1 MNIPVITIDGPS
13 GAGKGT
19 IAQQLAKRL
28 GYRLLDSGAVYRAAA
43 VHALRSGAD
52 LDDETSVMLA
62 MDTLEA
68 RFKPSPSGIQVFLAD
83 LDITAELRSETT
95 AAAASRVAVM
105 PLVRE
110 SLLDEQRSFR
120 TAPGLVADGRD
131 MGTVVFPDATLKVF
145 LSAAAKVR
153 AERRA
158 KQLKDKGIE
167 TTMPGLLQE
176 IEARDQRDSTRAHS
190 PLKAAE
196 GALVIDSSKLTIS
209 DVLNEIIAALPEYV
223 CVT

>member
-1 MNIPVITIDGPS
+1 MGSEMCIRD
-13 GAGKGT
+13 
-19 IAQQLAKRL
+19 R
-28 GYRLLDSGAVYRAAA
+28 
-43 VHALRSGAD
+43 
-52 LDDETSVMLA
+52 
-62 MDTLEA
+62 DTLEA
-68 RFKPSPSGIQVFLAD
+68 RFEPSPSGIQVFLAD

-105 PLVRE
+105 PRVRE

-145 LSAAAKVR
+145 LSASVEVR

-176 IEARDQRDSTRAHS
+176 IEARDRRDSTRAHS

-196 GALVIDSSKLTIS
+196 GALVIDSSNLTIS
-209 DVLNEIIAALPEYV
+209 DVLNEIIAALPEQLYV
-223 CVT
+223 T

>member
-1 MNIPVITIDGPS
+1 MSIPVITIDGPS

-19 IAQQLAKRL
+19 IAQQLAERL
-28 GYRLLDSGAVYRAAA
+28 GFRLLDSGAVYRAAA
-43 VHALRSGAD
+43 VHALRCGAD
-52 LDDETSVMLA
+52 LDDEESVMAA

-68 RFKPSPSGIQVFLAD
+68 RFEPSPAGVQVFLSD
-83 LDITAELRSETT
+83 VDITSELRSETT

-105 PLVRE
+105 PRVRR

-131 MGTVVFPDATLKVF
+131 MGTVVFPDATFKVY
-145 LSAAAKVR
+145 LSANAAVR

-158 KQLKDKGIE
+158 KQLNDKGIE

-176 IEARDQRDSTRAHS
+176 IEARDRRDSTRAHS

-196 GALVIDSSKLTIS
+196 DALIIDSSNLTIS
-209 DVLNEIIAALPEYV
+209 DVLDEIIAALKVELPE
-223 CVT
+223 T

>member
-1 MNIPVITIDGPS
+1 MSIPVITIDGPS

-19 IAQQLAKRL
+19 VAQQLAKRL

-43 VHALRSGAD
+43 VHALKSGAD

-62 MDTLEA
+62 MNTLEA
-68 RFKPSPSGIQVFLAD
+68 RFKPSSSGIQVFLAD

-105 PLVRE
+105 PRVRQ

-145 LSAAAKVR
+145 LSASAKVR

-176 IEARDQRDSTRAHS
+176 IEARDQRDSTRVHS

-196 GALVIDSSKLTIS
+196 GALVIDSSNLTIS
-209 DVLNEIIAALPEYV
+209 DVLNEIIAALPEQPYV
-223 CVT
+223 T